1 MSRLIKGVDATL
13 RSEPLMPTTAI
24 KRIGGTASGGAT
36 LRVTAT
42 PAGGNTSRVS
52 AAPTGTPTDRVSELP
67 WTVPTARIG
76 FLLALEGDESGSTL
90 LLEGDEQDD
99 DYAQNALRLEGD
111 MATLGGT
118 TTKRV
123 PEAVT

>member
-13 RSEPLMPTTAI
+13 RSEPLMPTTAT
-24 KRIGGTASGGAT
+24 KRIGAAASGGAT

-42 PAGGNTSRVS
+42 PAGGSTSRVS
-52 AAPTGTPTDRVSELP
+52 AAPTGAPTGRVSELP
-67 WTVPTARIG
+67 WTVPTARVG
-76 FLLALEGDESGSTL
+76 FLLALEGDESGSII
-90 LLEGDEQDD
+90 LEGDAQDD